1 MSSTYYEFNCEGEH
15 YATSDLVCHLISYKI
30 IISFFF
36 KQYKKKKQPK
46 VQNGSKRKNG
56 VTHTPAIEL
65 VEVDVATDGPEST
78 EDAELASLLEEDES
92 QLEDTCGQAAHDT
105 EVTNTTRAKAIREMR
120 EKRVIITDE
129 QNKEALGIFPKV
141 AGLVKKVHNST
152 TLGKQFARLR
162 AANAH
167 HLDGDKETL
176 DRRVPTRSDLAC
188 LDAHLY
194 FEKVIK
200 QLTVAAELKSFRLT
214 DGQWPLAGTLADILS
229 LLSDP
234 TKLFSRA
241 EVPLI
246 PNSVP
251 MLTRLEGGLR
261 SVSNDA
267 ELPPVIH
274 VAAYAGV
281 LLSEKYYNVMDE
293 CEVYRIA
300 IVMSPDKKLQWFT
313 ANGYSSAVVAQI
325 CALVV
330 SRWQENYKPPPS
342 SATATPSSLVT
353 PRQSVSESTSLCQPG
368 TNSTV
373 QRISRWLPPSTVAPE
388 RPEDDI
394 STYLDEPVVPLSH
407 VNAAGGLLKFWEGMR
422 EKRSSVAQMAL
433 NYCSAPGM

>member
-1 MSSTYYEFNCEGEH
+1 
-15 YATSDLVCHLISYKI
+15 LISCKI

-56 VTHTPAIEL
+56 VTHMPAIEL
-65 VEVDVATDGPEST
+65 VEVDIATDGPEST

-105 EVTNTTRAKAIREMR
+105 EVTNTTRVKAIWEMR
-120 EKRVIITDE
+120 EKGVIITDE

-141 AGLVKKVHNST
+141 AGLAKKVHDSM
-152 TLGKQFARLR
+152 TLGKQFVRLR

-176 DRRVPTRSDLAC
+176 DWRVPTRWNSDLAC

-200 QLTVAAELKSFRLT
+200 QLTVAAELKSFQLT
-214 DGQWPLAGTLADILS
+214 DGQWPLAGTLADILL

-251 MLTRLEGGLR
+251 MFTRLEGGLC

-267 ELPPVIH
+267 ELPPVIR
-274 VAAYAGV
+274 VAVYAGV
-281 LLSEKYYNVMDE
+281 LLSEKYYDVMDE
-293 CEVYRIA
+293 CEVYRIT

-325 CALVV
+325 RALVV
-330 SRWQENYKPPPS
+330 SWWQENY
-342 SATATPSSLVT
+342 
-353 PRQSVSESTSLCQPG
+353 
-368 TNSTV
+368 
-373 QRISRWLPPSTVAPE
+373 
-388 RPEDDI
+388 
-394 STYLDEPVVPLSH
+394 
-407 VNAAGGLLKFWEGMR
+407 
-422 EKRSSVAQMAL
+422 
-433 NYCSAPGM
+433 